1 MIVYWMMF
9 LVPMVIGLLPTTA
22 DRTLSKVQWVMYS
35 ITLIILVGL
44 RDEVGGDWRNYISNY
59 EHFNV
64 IDFSDLFLTPHKSDY
79 GFEII
84 HWVSVNLSLG
94 LYGTNFICAII
105 FFAGLIRLC
114 RYMPN
119 PWISLVVSMPYLVI
133 VVSTGYTRQSVAIGV
148 FMWGLV
154 DLMQNKNFRFYL
166 MIFLGALFHK
176 TLLIMSIIGYF
187 YNSKKV
193 KFYKTAILTAILLS
207 IPILFLLYFP
217 LYTSVLE
224 NLVYYYIEN
233 PYFQSKGA
241 HIRIAM
247 SVIPGVIFLFYRRK
261 WDLVYGD
268 ARLWFVITLL
278 VLFLFLFS
286 FFASTFADRL
296 ALYLIPL
303 QMVVYSRVLVFINS
317 AKVRAILILMVFV
330 AYFFSLFIWSNF
342 GTHSISWFPYQNI
355 IYSAF

>member
-1 MIVYWMMF
+1 
-9 LVPMVIGLLPTTA
+9 
-22 DRTLSKVQWVMYS
+22 
-35 ITLIILVGL
+35 
-44 RDEVGGDWRNYISNY
+44 
-59 EHFNV
+59 
-64 IDFSDLFLTPHKSDY
+64 
-79 GFEII
+79 
-84 HWVSVNLSLG
+84 
-94 LYGTNFICAII
+94 
-105 FFAGLIRLC
+105 
-114 RYMPN
+114 
-119 PWISLVVSMPYLVI
+119 
-133 VVSTGYTRQSVAIGV
+133 
-148 FMWGLV
+148 
-154 DLMQNKNFRFYL
+154 
-166 MIFLGALFHK
+166 
-176 TLLIMSIIGYF
+176 MSIIGYF
-187 YNSKKV
+187 YNPKKV
-193 KFYKTAILTAILLS
+193 KFYKTAILLS
-207 IPILFLLYFP
+207 IPILVLLYFP